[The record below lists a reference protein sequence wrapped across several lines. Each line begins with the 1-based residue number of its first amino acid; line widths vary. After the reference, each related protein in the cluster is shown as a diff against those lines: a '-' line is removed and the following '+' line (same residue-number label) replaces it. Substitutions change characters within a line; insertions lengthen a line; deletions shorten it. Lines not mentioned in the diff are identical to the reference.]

1 MFKKLKSLFV
11 IEEGEPAQEG
21 TKTSATAGTADK
33 ADKGNPASSRQIP
46 IATDGSKGQVQNKFL
61 DVLFGALESSNQEG
75 FDYLEFKDFLRSLA
89 NVPMDDSTRYKS
101 AFATAQT
108 MGATK
113 ERILT
118 SARVYMEL
126 LAKEESKFQ
135 EALHGQRDKNL
146 TSKHHEIKKLEQTI
160 QDNQAEIEKLKADIE
175 NHRKHIGTL
184 EQDIN
189 AASDKLTQTASDF
202 AATYQA
208 LLGQIQADVKNIESH
223 L

>member
-21 TKTSATAGTADK
+21 KKTSAAQVTDK
-33 ADKGNPASSRQIP
+33 ESPASPRSIP
-46 IATDGSKGQVQNKFL
+46 IAKDSSKGHVQNKFL
-61 DVLFGALESSNQEG
+61 EVLFGALESSNQEG

-89 NVPMDDSTRYKS
+89 NVPMDDSTRFKS

-113 ERILT
+113 ERILA
-118 SARVYMEL
+118 SARTYMDL
-126 LAKEESKFQ
+126 LAKEETKFQ
-135 EALHGQRDKNL
+135 EALNGQRDKNL
-146 TSKHHEIKKLEQTI
+146 TSKQHEIKKMEQAI
-160 QDNQAEIEKLKADIE
+160 QDKQAEIEKLKADIE

-189 AASDKLTQTASDF
+189 AASEKLTQTASDF

-208 LLGQIQADVKNIESH
+208 LLGQIQDDVKNIESH

>member
-21 TKTSATAGTADK
+21 KKSTASEVSGK
-33 ADKGNPASSRQIP
+33 ENPSSPRTIP
-46 IATDGSKGQVQNKFL
+46 IAKDSSKGNVQNKFL
-61 DVLFGALESSNQEG
+61 EVLFGALESSNQEG

-89 NVPMDDSTRYKS
+89 NVPMDDSTRFKS

-113 ERILT
+113 ERILA
-118 SARVYMEL
+118 SAKNYMDL

-135 EALHGQRDKNL
+135 EALNGQRDKNL
-146 TSKHHEIKKLEQTI
+146 TSKQHEIKKMEQAI
-160 QDNQAEIEKLKADIE
+160 QDKQAEIEKLKADIE

-189 AASDKLTQTASDF
+189 AASEKLTQTASDF

-208 LLGQIQADVKNIESH
+208 LLSQIQDDVKNIESH